1 MNSFYLLLAIL
12 LSCTLFTPV
21 LADDSI
27 TPNSRSGIYFGAG
40 GFHALEDFEGG
51 RGSVFDNAPGFNLR
65 LGYRI
70 HPRIAVEAMVDRI
83 NSFDANFSFG
93 GGGFGRATAKSEIN
107 TWTGTL
113 NGKFFLFTGRFQ
125 PYSLLGIGVLHAQS
139 TQKFNTPL
147 LGTNRSFKS
156 NRIGLAFRYGAG
168 IDTYFTENWVGN
180 LEASYVHSITNEIDG
195 INYFALGGG
204 IQYRF

>member
-1 MNSFYLLLAIL
+1 MLLAIL

-40 GFHALEDFEGG
+40 GFYALEDFEGG
-51 RGSVFDNAPGFNLR
+51 RGFLDDAPGFNLR

-83 NSFDANFSFG
+83 NSFDSRVRFG
-93 GGGFGRATAKSEIN
+93 LNTLNGFGRSSSKAEID

-113 NGKFFLFTGRFQ
+113 NGKIFLFTGRFQ
-125 PYSLLGIGVLHAQS
+125 PYTLLGIGVLHAQS
-139 TQKFNTPL
+139 TQKFNSPL
-147 LGTNRSFKS
+147 LGISSSFKS

-195 INYFALGGG
+195 VNYFALGGG